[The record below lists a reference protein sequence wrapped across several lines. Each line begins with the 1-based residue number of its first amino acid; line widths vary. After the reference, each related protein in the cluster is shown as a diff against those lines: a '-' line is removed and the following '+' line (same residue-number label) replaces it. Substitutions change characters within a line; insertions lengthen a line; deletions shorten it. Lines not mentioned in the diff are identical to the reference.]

1 MSCKVELIST
11 NKSCLVSTGEFGY
24 SHIFDL
30 NILLIHPFVIARN
43 TLLTSLRRVIQVGHL
58 TIYDQTNTY
67 TFGSYSKDAVVA
79 ELRVIN
85 ADFWTR
91 VFM

>member
-1 MSCKVELIST
+1 MI
-11 NKSCLVSTGEFGY
+11 
-24 SHIFDL
+24 I
-30 NILLIHPFVIARN
+30 IHFFITARR
-43 TLLTSLRRVIQVGHL
+43 TLLTSLERVIQVGHL

-67 TFGSYSKDAVVA
+67 TFGSYSKGAVVA
-79 ELRVIN
+79 ELRVVN